1 LWASCRAAARVAK
14 VWLGQLPPCA
24 PCAADQ
30 CLVGIGY
37 FPSRRRSSGACH
49 SANGGYADI
58 VAAGEFVERSAL
70 HTATAG
76 LFLLY
81 RSECRG
87 SAHVLSLG
95 LGAASAVGGAG
106 ADKVALHVASPPNTA
121 IISRPVLVPVSA
133 HGSASERNCGLASTI
148 CLTMAQRCCA
158 RRRSMRVTVTT
169 SPGARVSS
177 ILRSWRRSLCAPVTF
192 SRKIL
197 VQPTPRSCSG
207 WASSVCPKC

>member
-1 LWASCRAAARVAK
+1 LGLWASCRAAARVAK

-81 RSECRG
+81 RSECRA

-148 CLTMAQRCCA
+148 CLTMANRSKVLRAKAVNARYRHHVAGGEGVQHFEELAAVVVCA
-158 RRRSMRVTVTT
+158 SHLLAENL
-169 SPGARVSS
+169 GA
-177 ILRSWRRSLCAPVTF
+177 AH
-192 SRKIL
+192 
-197 VQPTPRSCSG
+197 
-207 WASSVCPKC
+207 AA